1 MVGQKRKQSQAD
13 DPFRGHVGRTRLA
26 RSLSAMVFVK
36 RRREDGQAPG
46 RISGKT
52 GGVDIEDFIRP
63 STTQIA
69 VDRSPK

>member
-1 MVGQKRKQSQAD
+1 
-13 DPFRGHVGRTRLA
+13 
-26 RSLSAMVFVK
+26 MVFVK
-36 RRREDGQAPG
+36 RRREDGQAPD